1 VIKAIISGFGFIL
14 IAKNYNLY
22 LSLNEMNK
30 KSTIKEFGDQFK
42 YHNKIDDYWGSADM
56 LKDIVNPFD
65 LKLIKDKIICEVG
78 IGSGRI
84 IKSLSKFYPKKIYAI
99 EPSESI
105 NVAKK
110 NNENSDIEI
119 IYQNLPGQNIKYQN
133 EFDYVFSLGVI
144 HHIPEADVVCKNI
157 FKSLKTNGK
166 FIIWLYGKEGN
177 ELYLIIFNNLRKVTK
192 FLPDKLLNLISF
204 FLNIF
209 LSVYIFLCNYINLP
223 LKKYMI
229 NVLKKCSF
237 EKRKYI
243 IFDQL
248 NPSYSK
254 YYLKN
259 EVHSLLRDAGFKN
272 IEIINR
278 HGYSWTAIAEKI
290 N

>member
-1 VIKAIISGFGFIL
+1 
-14 IAKNYNLY
+14 
-22 LSLNEMNK
+22 MNK
-30 KSTIKEFGDQFK
+30 LNKKNTIKEFGDQFK
-42 YHNKIDDYWGSADM
+42 FHNKIDNYWGSVDM

-65 LKLIKDKIICEVG
+65 LNFIKDKVICEIG

-84 IKSLSKFYPKKIYAI
+84 LKNLSTFKPKKIYAI

-105 NVAKK
+105 NVAKE
-110 NNENSDIEI
+110 NNKNSDTEI
-119 IYQNLPGQNIKYQN
+119 IFENTSGQDINYID

-144 HHIPEADVVCKNI
+144 HHIPEANLVCEKI
-157 FKSLKTNGK
+157 FKSLKPKGR

-177 ELYLIIFNNLRKVTK
+177 KLYLLIFNNLRKITK
-192 FLPDKLLNLISF
+192 FLPDKILDILSLV
-204 FLNIF
+204 LNIF
-209 LSVYIFLCNYINLP
+209 LSGYIFLCNYINLP
-223 LKKYMI
+223 LKEYML

-254 YYLKN
+254 YYSKE
-259 EVHSLLRDAGFKN
+259 EVKSLLSSSGFTN
-272 IEIINR
+272 IQIINR
-278 HGYSWTAIAEKI
+278 HGYSWTAIAEK